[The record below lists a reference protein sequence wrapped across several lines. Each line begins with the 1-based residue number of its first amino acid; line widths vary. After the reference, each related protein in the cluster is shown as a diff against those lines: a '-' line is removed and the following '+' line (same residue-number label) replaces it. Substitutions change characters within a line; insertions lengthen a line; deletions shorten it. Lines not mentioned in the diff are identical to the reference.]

1 MSTMRATRW
10 VLAGVICTA
19 AVSTTASA
27 QESKYFDDS
36 WFWGVKSGV
45 ATFSP
50 TLGGNESAVTFGAEW
65 LITRSRGALYVS
77 FDQAN
82 VSSVSAVVDP
92 NSTNGFRD
100 VSVDKLRRI
109 GVAALA
115 FPKRFGKFR
124 PYAGL
129 GISLDI
135 VGSASPV
142 AGDNNDQIDD
152 AVFQRIDD
160 RRSQSGVLG
169 MAGLQMQFERLAVFT
184 QATIVP
190 AQSNFLLSNNVL
202 GFFEAGVRYNFGTSR
217 EGFR

>member
-1 MSTMRATRW
+1 MSTMRATSL
-10 VLAGVICTA
+10 VIAGLVSA
-19 AVSTTASA
+19 AVVSATAPA

-50 TLGGNESAVTFGAEW
+50 TLGGNESALSYGAEW

-92 NSTNGFRD
+92 NTSDGFRP
-100 VSVDKLRRI
+100 VSVDKLNRI
-109 GVAALA
+109 GVALLA

-124 PYAGL
+124 PYAGIGL
-129 GISLDI
+129 SLDI
-135 VGSASPV
+135 VGSASPMV
-142 AGDNNDQIDD
+142 GANDQVDD
-152 AVFQRIDD
+152 AVFERIDD
-160 RRSQSGVLG
+160 RKSQSGVLG

-184 QATIVP
+184 QATFVP
-190 AQSNFLLSNNVL
+190 AQSNFLLSNNFL

>member
-1 MSTMRATRW
+1 
-10 VLAGVICTA
+10 LAGLVCAT
-19 AVSTTASA
+19 AVSATASA

-50 TLGGNESAVTFGAEW
+50 TLGGNESAVTYGAEW

-92 NSTNGFRD
+92 NTSDGFRP

-109 GVAALA
+109 GVAVLA

-124 PYAGL
+124 PYAGI

-135 VGSASPV
+135 VGSASPMV
-142 AGDNNDQIDD
+142 GTNDQVDD
-152 AVFQRIDD
+152 AVFERIDD

>member
-1 MSTMRATRW
+1 MRATSL
-10 VLAGVICTA
+10 VIAGLVSA
-19 AVSTTASA
+19 AVVSATAPA

-50 TLGGNESAVTFGAEW
+50 TLGGNESALSYGAEW

-92 NSTNGFRD
+92 NTSDGFRP
-100 VSVDKLRRI
+100 VSVDKLNRI
-109 GVAALA
+109 GVALLA

-124 PYAGL
+124 PYAGIGL
-129 GISLDI
+129 SLDI
-135 VGSASPV
+135 VGSASPMV
-142 AGDNNDQIDD
+142 GANDQVDD
-152 AVFQRIDD
+152 AVFERIDD
-160 RRSQSGVLG
+160 RKSQSGVLG

-184 QATIVP
+184 QATFVP
-190 AQSNFLLSNNVL
+190 AQSNFLLSNNFL

>member
-1 MSTMRATRW
+1 MSTMRATSLVW
-10 VLAGVICTA
+10 AGLVCA
-19 AVSTTASA
+19 AASVSTTASA
-27 QESKYFDDS
+27 QESKFFDDS

-50 TLGGNESAVTFGAEW
+50 TLGGNESALSYGAEW

-92 NSTNGFRD
+92 NTGDGFRP
-100 VSVDKLRRI
+100 VSVDKLNRI
-109 GVAALA
+109 GVALLA

-124 PYAGL
+124 PYAGI

-135 VGSASPV
+135 VGSASPMV
-142 AGDNNDQIDD
+142 GVNDQVDD

-184 QATIVP
+184 QATIIP
-190 AQSNFLLSNNVL
+190 AQSDFLLSNNVL

>member
-1 MSTMRATRW
+1 
-10 VLAGVICTA
+10 
-19 AVSTTASA
+19 VSATASA

-36 WFWGVKSGV
+36 WFWGVKTGV

-50 TLGGNESAVTFGAEW
+50 TLGGNESAFSYGAEW

-82 VSSVSAVVDP
+82 ISSVSAVVDP
-92 NSTNGFRD
+92 NTSDGFRP
-100 VSVDKLRRI
+100 VSVDKLNRI
-109 GVAALA
+109 GVALLA

-129 GISLDI
+129 GLSLDI
-135 VGSASPV
+135 VGSASPMV
-142 AGDNNDQIDD
+142 GANDQVDD

-160 RRSQSGVLG
+160 RRSQSGFLG
-169 MAGLQMQFERLAVFT
+169 MGGVQMQFERLAVFT
-184 QATIVP
+184 QASFVP
-190 AQSNFLLSNNVL
+190 AQSNFLLSNNFL

>member
-1 MSTMRATRW
+1 MSA
-10 VLAGVICTA
+10 
-19 AVSTTASA
+19 TASA

-50 TLGGNESAVTFGAEW
+50 TLGGNESALSYGAEW

-92 NSTNGFRD
+92 NISDGFRP
-100 VSVDKLRRI
+100 VSVDKLNRI
-109 GVAALA
+109 GVALLA

-124 PYAGL
+124 PYAGIGL
-129 GISLDI
+129 SLDI
-135 VGSASPV
+135 VGSASPMV
-142 AGDNNDQIDD
+142 GANDQVDD

-169 MAGLQMQFERLAVFT
+169 MGGLQMQFERLAVFT
-184 QATIVP
+184 QATFVP
-190 AQSNFLLSNNVL
+190 AQSNFLLSNNFL